1 MKTMY
6 RIIIADDHKM
16 VAEAISRL
24 VETIEIE
31 GSRIGEVVSI
41 AFTLEETRK
50 VCEEQQPDILLVD
63 MAMPDGNGIDFIP
76 ELQKICPTMKIAVL
90 TYYSEAS
97 IVRLALSNGARGY
110 FLKACNA
117 EELVMGLK
125 RVGDGEIYVCEE
137 AMVTLRKKNNAETLT
152 NREKEIL
159 RLTVE
164 GLSTKEIAAEL
175 FLSFETVHSYMK
187 NIRQKLGVSNTASI
201 VREAIRQHL
210 V

>member
-1 MKTMY
+1 MY

-24 VETIEIE
+24 VETIEVE

-41 AFTLEETRK
+41 AYTLEETRK
-50 VCEEQQPDILLVD
+50 ACEELKPDILLVD

-76 ELQKICPTMKIAVL
+76 KLQELCPTMKIAVL

-97 IVRLALSNGARGY
+97 IVRLALNNGARGY

-117 EELVMGLK
+117 QELVEGLK
-125 RVGDGEIYVCEE
+125 KVGEGEVYVCEE
-137 AMVTLRKKNNAETLT
+137 AMMTLRKKNKSETLT

-159 RLTVE
+159 RLIVE
-164 GLSTKEIAAEL
+164 GFSTKEIAVKL
-175 FLSFETVHSYMK
+175 YLSFETVHSYMK

-201 VREAIRQHL
+201 VREAIRQQL
-210 V
+210 I

>member
-1 MKTMY
+1 MY

-24 VETIEIE
+24 VETIEVE
-31 GSRIGEVVSI
+31 GSRIGEVVGI
-41 AFTLEETRK
+41 AYTLEETRK
-50 VCEEQQPDILLVD
+50 ACEELKPDILLVD

-76 ELQKICPTMKIAVL
+76 KLQELCPTMKIAVL

-97 IVRLALSNGARGY
+97 IVRLALNNGARGY

-117 EELVMGLK
+117 QELVEGLK
-125 RVGDGEIYVCEE
+125 KVGEGEVYVCEE
-137 AMVTLRKKNNAETLT
+137 AMMTLRKKNKSETLT

-159 RLTVE
+159 RLIVE
-164 GLSTKEIAAEL
+164 GFSTKEIAVKL
-175 FLSFETVHSYMK
+175 YLSFETVHSYMK

-201 VREAIRQHL
+201 VREAIRQQL
-210 V
+210 I

>member
-1 MKTMY
+1 MY

-24 VETIEIE
+24 VETIEVE

-41 AFTLEETRK
+41 AYTLEETRK
-50 VCEEQQPDILLVD
+50 ACEELQPDILLVD

-76 ELQKICPTMKIAVL
+76 KLQELCPTMKIAVL

-97 IVRLALSNGARGY
+97 IVRLALNNGARGY

-117 EELVMGLK
+117 QELVEGLK
-125 RVGDGEIYVCEE
+125 KVGEGEVYVCEE
-137 AMVTLRKKNNAETLT
+137 AMMTLRKKNKAETLT

-159 RLTVE
+159 RLIVE
-164 GLSTKEIAAEL
+164 GFSTKEIAVKL
-175 FLSFETVHSYMK
+175 YLSFETVHSYMK
-187 NIRQKLGVSNTASI
+187 NIRLKLGVSNTASI
-201 VREAIRQHL
+201 VREAIRQQL
-210 V
+210 I

>member
-1 MKTMY
+1 MY

-24 VETIEIE
+24 VETIEVE
-31 GSRIGEVVSI
+31 GSRIGEVVGI
-41 AFTLEETRK
+41 AYTLEETRK
-50 VCEEQQPDILLVD
+50 ACKELQPDILLVD

-76 ELQKICPTMKIAVL
+76 KLQELCPTMKIAVL

-97 IVRLALSNGARGY
+97 IVRLALNNGARGY

-117 EELVMGLK
+117 QELVEGLK
-125 RVGDGEIYVCEE
+125 KVGEGEVYVCEE
-137 AMVTLRKKNNAETLT
+137 AMMTLRKKNKAETLT

-159 RLTVE
+159 RLIVE
-164 GLSTKEIAAEL
+164 GFSTKEIADKL
-175 FLSFETVHSYMK
+175 YLSFETVHSYMK

-201 VREAIRQHL
+201 VREAIRQQL
-210 V
+210 I

>member
-1 MKTMY
+1 MY

-24 VETIEIE
+24 VETIEVE

-41 AFTLEETRK
+41 AYTLEETRK
-50 VCEEQQPDILLVD
+50 ACEELKPDILLVD

-76 ELQKICPTMKIAVL
+76 KLQELCPTMKIVVL

-97 IVRLALSNGARGY
+97 IVRLALNNGARGY

-117 EELVMGLK
+117 QELVEGLK
-125 RVGDGEIYVCEE
+125 KVGEGEVYVCEE
-137 AMVTLRKKNNAETLT
+137 AMMTLRKKNKAETLT

-159 RLTVE
+159 RLIVE
-164 GLSTKEIAAEL
+164 GFSTKEIAVKFILAL
-175 FLSFETVHSYMK
+175 
-187 NIRQKLGVSNTASI
+187 RQYIAT
-201 VREAIRQHL
+201 
-210 V
+210 

>member
-1 MKTMY
+1 MY

-24 VETIEIE
+24 VETIEVE
-31 GSRIGEVVSI
+31 GRRIGEVVSI
-41 AFTLEETRK
+41 AYTLEETRK
-50 VCEEQQPDILLVD
+50 ACEELKPDILLVD

-76 ELQKICPTMKIAVL
+76 KLQELCPTMKIAVL

-97 IVRLALSNGARGY
+97 IVRLALNNGARGY

-117 EELVMGLK
+117 QELVEGLK
-125 RVGDGEIYVCEE
+125 KVGEGEVYVCEE
-137 AMVTLRKKNNAETLT
+137 AMMTLRKKNKSETLT

-159 RLTVE
+159 RLIVE
-164 GLSTKEIAAEL
+164 GFSTKEIAVKL
-175 FLSFETVHSYMK
+175 YLSFETVHSYMK

-201 VREAIRQHL
+201 VREAIRQQL
-210 V
+210 I

>member
-1 MKTMY
+1 MY

-24 VETIEIE
+24 VETIEVE

-41 AFTLEETRK
+41 AYTLEETRK
-50 VCEEQQPDILLVD
+50 ACEELKPDILLVD

-76 ELQKICPTMKIAVL
+76 KLQELCPTMKIAVL

-97 IVRLALSNGARGY
+97 IVRLALNNGARGY

-117 EELVMGLK
+117 QELVEGLK
-125 RVGDGEIYVCEE
+125 KVGEGEVYVCEE
-137 AMVTLRKKNNAETLT
+137 AMMTLRKKNKAETLT

-159 RLTVE
+159 RLIVE
-164 GLSTKEIAAEL
+164 GFSTKEIAVKL
-175 FLSFETVHSYMK
+175 YLSFETVHSYMK

-201 VREAIRQHL
+201 VREAIRQQL
-210 V
+210 I

>member
-1 MKTMY
+1 MY

-24 VETIEIE
+24 VETIEVE

-41 AFTLEETRK
+41 AYTLEETRK
-50 VCEEQQPDILLVD
+50 ACEELQPDILLVD

-76 ELQKICPTMKIAVL
+76 KLQELCPTMKIAVL

-97 IVRLALSNGARGY
+97 IVRLALNNGARGY

-117 EELVMGLK
+117 QELVEGLK
-125 RVGDGEIYVCEE
+125 KVGEGEVYVCEE
-137 AMVTLRKKNNAETLT
+137 AMITLRKKNKAETLT

-159 RLTVE
+159 RLIVE
-164 GLSTKEIAAEL
+164 GFSTKEIADKL
-175 FLSFETVHSYMK
+175 YLSFETVHSYMK

-201 VREAIRQHL
+201 VREAIRQQL
-210 V
+210 I

>member
-1 MKTMY
+1 MY

-24 VETIEIE
+24 VETIEVE
-31 GSRIGEVVSI
+31 GSRIGEVVGI
-41 AFTLEETRK
+41 AYTLEETRK
-50 VCEEQQPDILLVD
+50 ACEELKPDILLVD

-76 ELQKICPTMKIAVL
+76 KLQELCPTMKIAVL

-97 IVRLALSNGARGY
+97 IVRLALNNGARGY

-117 EELVMGLK
+117 QELVEGLK
-125 RVGDGEIYVCEE
+125 KVGEGEVYVCEE
-137 AMVTLRKKNNAETLT
+137 AMMTLRKKNKAETLT

-159 RLTVE
+159 RLIVE
-164 GLSTKEIAAEL
+164 GFSTKEIADKL
-175 FLSFETVHSYMK
+175 YLSFETVHSYMK

-201 VREAIRQHL
+201 VREAIRQQL
-210 V
+210 I

>member
-1 MKTMY
+1 MY

-24 VETIEIE
+24 VETIEVE
-31 GSRIGEVVSI
+31 GRRIGEVVSI
-41 AFTLEETRK
+41 AYTLEETRK
-50 VCEEQQPDILLVD
+50 ACEELKPDILLVD

-76 ELQKICPTMKIAVL
+76 KLQELCPTMKIAVL

-97 IVRLALSNGARGY
+97 IVRLALNNGARGY

-117 EELVMGLK
+117 QELVEGLK
-125 RVGDGEIYVCEE
+125 KVGEGEVYVCEE
-137 AMVTLRKKNNAETLT
+137 AMMTLRKKNKAETLT

-159 RLTVE
+159 RLIVE
-164 GLSTKEIAAEL
+164 GFSTKEIAVKL
-175 FLSFETVHSYMK
+175 YLSFETVHSYMK

-201 VREAIRQHL
+201 VREAIRQQL
-210 V
+210 I

>member
-1 MKTMY
+1 MY

-24 VETIEIE
+24 VETIEVE

-41 AFTLEETRK
+41 AYTLGETRK
-50 VCEEQQPDILLVD
+50 ACEELKPDILLVD

-76 ELQKICPTMKIAVL
+76 KLQELCPTMKIAVL

-97 IVRLALSNGARGY
+97 IVRLALNNGARGY

-117 EELVMGLK
+117 QELVEGLK
-125 RVGDGEIYVCEE
+125 KVGEGEVYVCEE
-137 AMVTLRKKNNAETLT
+137 AMMTLRKKNKAETLT

-159 RLTVE
+159 RLIVE
-164 GLSTKEIAAEL
+164 GFSTKEIAVKL
-175 FLSFETVHSYMK
+175 YLSFETVHSYMK
-187 NIRQKLGVSNTASI
+187 NIRLKLGVSNTASI
-201 VREAIRQHL
+201 VREAIRQQL
-210 V
+210 I

>member
-1 MKTMY
+1 MY

-24 VETIEIE
+24 VETIEVE

-41 AFTLEETRK
+41 AYTLEETRK
-50 VCEEQQPDILLVD
+50 ACEELKPDILLVD

-76 ELQKICPTMKIAVL
+76 KLQELCPTMKIAVL

-97 IVRLALSNGARGY
+97 IVRLALNNGARGY

-117 EELVMGLK
+117 QELVQGLK
-125 RVGDGEIYVCEE
+125 KVGEGEVYVCEE
-137 AMVTLRKKNNAETLT
+137 AMMTLRKKNKAETLT

-159 RLTVE
+159 RLIVE
-164 GLSTKEIAAEL
+164 GFSTKEIAVKL
-175 FLSFETVHSYMK
+175 YLSFETVHSYMK

-201 VREAIRQHL
+201 VREAIRQQL
-210 V
+210 I

>member
-1 MKTMY
+1 MY

-24 VETIEIE
+24 VETIEVE

-41 AFTLEETRK
+41 AYTLEETRK
-50 VCEEQQPDILLVD
+50 ACEELKPDILLVD

-76 ELQKICPTMKIAVL
+76 KLQELCPTMKIAVL

-97 IVRLALSNGARGY
+97 IVRLALNNGARGY

-117 EELVMGLK
+117 QELVEGLK
-125 RVGDGEIYVCEE
+125 KVGEGEEYVCEE
-137 AMVTLRKKNNAETLT
+137 AMMTLRKKNKAETLT

-159 RLTVE
+159 RLIVE
-164 GLSTKEIAAEL
+164 GFSTKEIAVKL
-175 FLSFETVHSYMK
+175 YLSFETVHSYMK

-201 VREAIRQHL
+201 VREAIRQQL
-210 V
+210 I

>member
-1 MKTMY
+1 MY

-24 VETIEIE
+24 VETIEVE
-31 GSRIGEVVSI
+31 GSRIGEVVGI
-41 AFTLEETRK
+41 AYTLEETRK
-50 VCEEQQPDILLVD
+50 ACEELKPDILLVD

-76 ELQKICPTMKIAVL
+76 KLQELCPTMKIAVL

-97 IVRLALSNGARGY
+97 IVRLALNNGARGY

-117 EELVMGLK
+117 QELVEGLK
-125 RVGDGEIYVCEE
+125 KVGEGEVYVCEE
-137 AMVTLRKKNNAETLT
+137 AMMTLRKKNKAETLT

-159 RLTVE
+159 RLIVE
-164 GLSTKEIAAEL
+164 GFSTKEIAVKL
-175 FLSFETVHSYMK
+175 YLSFETVHSYMK

-201 VREAIRQHL
+201 VREAIRQQL
-210 V
+210 I

>member
-1 MKTMY
+1 MY

-24 VETIEIE
+24 VETIEVE
-31 GSRIGEVVSI
+31 GSRIGEVVGI
-41 AFTLEETRK
+41 AYTFEETRK
-50 VCEEQQPDILLVD
+50 ACEELKPDILLVD

-76 ELQKICPTMKIAVL
+76 KLQELCPTMKIAVL

-97 IVRLALSNGARGY
+97 IVRLALNNGARGY

-117 EELVMGLK
+117 QELVEGLK
-125 RVGDGEIYVCEE
+125 KVGEGEVYVCEE
-137 AMVTLRKKNNAETLT
+137 AMMTLRKKNKAETLT

-159 RLTVE
+159 RLIVE
-164 GLSTKEIAAEL
+164 GFSTKEIAVKL
-175 FLSFETVHSYMK
+175 YLSFETVHSYMK

-201 VREAIRQHL
+201 VREAIRQQL
-210 V
+210 I

>member
-1 MKTMY
+1 MY

-24 VETIEIE
+24 LETIEVE

-41 AFTLEETRK
+41 AYTLEETRK
-50 VCEEQQPDILLVD
+50 ACEELKPDILLVD

-76 ELQKICPTMKIAVL
+76 KLQELCPTMKIAVL

-97 IVRLALSNGARGY
+97 IVRLALNNGARGY

-117 EELVMGLK
+117 QELVEGLK
-125 RVGDGEIYVCEE
+125 KVGEGEVYVCEE
-137 AMVTLRKKNNAETLT
+137 AMMTLRKKNKAETLT

-159 RLTVE
+159 RLIVE
-164 GLSTKEIAAEL
+164 GFSTKEIAVKL
-175 FLSFETVHSYMK
+175 YLSFETVHSYMK

-201 VREAIRQHL
+201 VREAIRQQL
-210 V
+210 I

>member
-1 MKTMY
+1 MY

-24 VETIEIE
+24 VETIEVE

-41 AFTLEETRK
+41 AYTLEETRK
-50 VCEEQQPDILLVD
+50 ACEELQPDILLVD

-76 ELQKICPTMKIAVL
+76 KLQELCPTMKIAVL

-97 IVRLALSNGARGY
+97 IVRLALNNGARGY

-117 EELVMGLK
+117 QELVEGLK
-125 RVGDGEIYVCEE
+125 KVGEGEVYVCEE
-137 AMVTLRKKNNAETLT
+137 AMMTLRKKNKAETLT

-159 RLTVE
+159 RLIVE
-164 GLSTKEIAAEL
+164 GFSTKEIAVKL
-175 FLSFETVHSYMK
+175 YLSFETVHSYMK

-201 VREAIRQHL
+201 VREAIRQQL
-210 V
+210 I